1 MSYDKRHD
9 ASAVPINSEAKQRK
23 SAAAAAV
30 AAAAGSGGEGSD
42 AADDW
47 ATLLDAPPVIG
58 GAIQDLASSSQ
69 APRVYLLSQTL
80 SFAFTQALSLC
91 VSAVL
96 FVCARTLSAD
106 SRQCECVSVWR
117 MACANTFSGDVHP

>member
-1 MSYDKRHD
+1 MSYYKRHD

-47 ATLLDAPPVIG
+47 ATLLGAPRVIG
-58 GAIQDLASSSQ
+58 AKQDLASSSQ

>member
-47 ATLLDAPPVIG
+47 ATLLGAPPVIG
-58 GAIQDLASSSQ
+58 GAKEDLASSSQ
-69 APRVYLLSQTL
+69 APRVYLLLQTL

-96 FVCARTLSAD
+96 FVCGTHAFCRFAT
-106 SRQCECVSVWR
+106 
-117 MACANTFSGDVHP
+117 M